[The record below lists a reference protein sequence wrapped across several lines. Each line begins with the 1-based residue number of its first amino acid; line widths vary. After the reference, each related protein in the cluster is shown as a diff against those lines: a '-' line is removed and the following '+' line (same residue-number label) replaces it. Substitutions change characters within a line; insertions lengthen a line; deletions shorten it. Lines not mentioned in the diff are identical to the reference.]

1 MAKGATPARPR
12 GQNGEPRAP
21 KMRQDWLKRSQVA
34 AKMDARCPNGR
45 QKWSQD
51 GPGSQP
57 ARPGGQHGEPR
68 APKKQNRA
76 NLPRGMQFLGPGRQ
90 VSRPA
95 VGSRRWGGRWGCI
108 LIWSN
113 DQVYNHT
120 PKISH
125 VHSHPPSHY
134 ICTTIALTIG
144 AQTDAGPAPPP
155 PRGFKMTPR
164 WLKGEPR

>member
-1 MAKGATPARPR
+1 MWQDWATRSQVAAKIDARCPMRSRHEAKMAKGATPARPR
-12 GQNGEPRAP
+12 GKNGEPRAP

-34 AKMDARCPNGR
+34 AKMDARCPDGR

-57 ARPGGQHGEPR
+57 ARPRGRHGEPR

-90 VSRPA
+90 VIGPA

-108 LIWSN
+108 LIWRS
-113 DQVYNHT
+113 D
-120 PKISH
+120 
-125 VHSHPPSHY
+125 
-134 ICTTIALTIG
+134 
-144 AQTDAGPAPPP
+144 
-155 PRGFKMTPR
+155 R
-164 WLKGEPR
+164 WDGGG